1 MPGTVVPAFNLST
14 RENLCEFEANLV
26 YKTSSK
32 TVRNTDCF
40 KNQRQRREVQTLNLS
55 RVVGVRLF

>member
-14 RENLCEFEANLV
+14 GENLCEFEANLV

-32 TVRNTDCF
+32 TVRNTDSVSKTRDRGERSTNIKSVKGGGC
-40 KNQRQRREVQTLNLS
+40 
-55 RVVGVRLF
+55 